1 MRDYVITTDN
11 NSDLPESYYTEH
23 GVGCTYLSYTMD
35 GQHYSHENFLPVKE
49 FYDRMRKGSM
59 PTTAQVNPED
69 ARALI
74 EPYLKAEKDVLH
86 IAFSSGLSGSYNSA
100 RIAGE
105 ELQEE
110 YPDRKIVVIDSL
122 AASLGQGL
130 LVYLAQKKKE
140 EGKTMDEVA
149 QWVMEH
155 RLNMVHTFTV
165 DDLNHIYRG
174 GRVSKTTAVV
184 GGVLNIKPVLHV
196 DDEGKLIPVGKVR
209 GRKKSLLA
217 LVDMMEEKLGN
228 YKNSC
233 DTIFISHGDCEQD
246 AQFVVD
252 KIKEKYPI
260 KTVLMNHVG
269 ATIGAHSGPGTVAL
283 FFVGENR

>member
-155 RLNMVHTFTV
+155 RLNMVHAFTV
-165 DDLNHIYRG
+165 DDLNHLYRG

>member
-74 EPYLKAEKDVLH
+74 EPYLKAGKDVLH

-165 DDLNHIYRG
+165 DDLNHLYRG

-217 LVDMMEEKLGN
+217 LVDMMEEKLGS

-252 KIKEKYPI
+252 KVKEKYPI
-260 KTVLMNHVG
+260 QTVLMNHVG

>member
-165 DDLNHIYRG
+165 DDLNHLYRG

-269 ATIGAHSGPGTVAL
+269 ATIGAHYGPGTVAL

>member
-74 EPYLKAEKDVLH
+74 EPYLKAGKDVLH

-165 DDLNHIYRG
+165 DDLNHLYRG

-217 LVDMMEEKLGN
+217 LVDMMEEKLGS

-260 KTVLMNHVG
+260 QTVLMNHVG

>member
-122 AASLGQGL
+122 AASLGQCL

-165 DDLNHIYRG
+165 DDLNHLYRG

>member
-59 PTTAQVNPED
+59 PTTAPVNPED

-155 RLNMVHTFTV
+155 RLNVVHTFTV
-165 DDLNHIYRG
+165 DDLNHLYRG

>member
-110 YPDRKIVVIDSL
+110 YPDRRIVVIDSL

-165 DDLNHIYRG
+165 DDLNHLYRG

>member
-155 RLNMVHTFTV
+155 RLNMVHTFNV
-165 DDLNHIYRG
+165 DDLNHLYRG